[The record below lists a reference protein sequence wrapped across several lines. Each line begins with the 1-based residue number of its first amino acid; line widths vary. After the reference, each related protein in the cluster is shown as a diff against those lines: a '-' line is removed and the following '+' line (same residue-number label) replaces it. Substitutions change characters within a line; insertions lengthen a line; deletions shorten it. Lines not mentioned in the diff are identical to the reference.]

1 MSATTTPFT
10 PDLLISATVGE
21 VMRPGVV
28 TCPPA
33 ATIPAIAAAM
43 MTHGIHAVVVH
54 AIPGHDPLAISDLE
68 LLAGA
73 VRGGDPRAV
82 DLARELIDTISTRA
96 PIAHAIDIMSTR
108 SASHLLAVDPDSGD
122 PAGVVSTLDIA
133 AAAAGIKPSLVRS
146 LLPRPARPS
155 SSARDLSQASVAD
168 VMHAGISACDPTF
181 TITAVARLMVD
192 HRTHCATVSGID
204 AAPGR
209 EHRLTWGLIDD
220 LDLLGAIHRGQ
231 LDWPASTI
239 LDTTPMAVRK
249 SDSLAQAAE
258 LMVTHERRH
267 LVVVGPTG
275 LPCGMLSTLDIA
287 WVLANG

>member
-1 MSATTTPFT
+1 
-10 PDLLISATVGE
+10 
-21 VMRPGVV
+21 MRPGVV
-28 TCPPA
+28 TCSPA

-43 MTHGIHAVVVH
+43 MTHGIHAVVVN

-73 VRGGDPRAV
+73 VGGGDPRAV

-108 SASHLLAVDPDSGD
+108 SVSHLLAVDPDSGD

-155 SSARDLSQASVAD
+155 SSASDLSQASVAD

-181 TITAVARLMVD
+181 TITAVARLMAD

-220 LDLLGAIHRGQ
+220 LDLLGAIHRGS
-231 LDWPASTI
+231 A
-239 LDTTPMAVRK
+239 R
-249 SDSLAQAAE
+249 LARVDDRRHHADGRAQERLAGTAAE

-267 LVVVGPTG
+267 LVVVGRTG